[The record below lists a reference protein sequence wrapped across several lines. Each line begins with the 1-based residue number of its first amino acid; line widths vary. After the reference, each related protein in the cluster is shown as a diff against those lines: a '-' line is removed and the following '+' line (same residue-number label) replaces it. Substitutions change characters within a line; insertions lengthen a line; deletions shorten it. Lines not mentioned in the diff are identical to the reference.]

1 MFKGEVAQ
9 LEAWQ
14 AETTLTQE
22 SARSKARR
30 GSWSAFEAQ
39 LAPAK
44 PSFCGLHKHISKRGG
59 SWLYKRVAQTVHSSG
74 QQLCKRQWLPEK
86 QHGWLSTSHRSD
98 LPSPLLFLWRSIDFF
113 TFPAL
118 HRLDLIFRLPFFT
131 EMESATFDWSITF
144 VERWIFRSPP
154 QTHTHWH
161 NTETRIECTNTTL
174 VSSGKDLHCWRY
186 GWYWWHCPYCCT
198 AITYVCLWLS
208 PPSLRPLLLFL
219 PVSFFGDPPE
229 VEEALRLKLLLSC
242 HLMMDQPLDHLPTL
256 LGPNTPLFFRNFSF
270 AFWKR
275 YIF

>member
-59 SWLYKRVAQTVHSSG
+59 SWLYKRVAQTLHSSG

-118 HRLDLIFRLPFFT
+118 HRLDLILRLQFFT
-131 EMESATFDWSITF
+131 EIIWNLPRLIEALHLWRDGFLGH
-144 VERWIFRSPP
+144 PP
-154 QTHTHWH
+154 KHTHIGIILRLEL
-161 NTETRIECTNTTL
+161 NVLTL
-174 VSSGKDLHCWRY
+174 H
-186 GWYWWHCPYCCT
+186 WYQVEKICT
-198 AITYVCLWLS
+198 ADDTVGTDGTVRTAALQSLMCAFGS
-208 PPSLRPLLLFL
+208 PLPVFALFFFFFPSPSLATHLRWRRPSAS
-219 PVSFFGDPPE
+219 SFCS
-229 VEEALRLKLLLSC
+229 AATWWWISL
-242 HLMMDQPLDHLPTL
+242 
-256 LGPNTPLFFRNFSF
+256 
-270 AFWKR
+270 
-275 YIF
+275 

>member
-1 MFKGEVAQ
+1 MVARKAAR
-9 LEAWQ
+9 LALN
-14 AETTLTQE
+14 LTSLRPSVTAPLPLKINWFFYFSCLASIGLDT
-22 SARSKARR
+22 SA
-30 GSWSAFEAQ
+30 
-39 LAPAK
+39 P
-44 PSFCGLHKHISKRGG
+44 
-59 SWLYKRVAQTVHSSG
+59 
-74 QQLCKRQWLPEK
+74 
-86 QHGWLSTSHRSD
+86 
-98 LPSPLLFLWRSIDFF
+98 
-113 TFPAL
+113 
-118 HRLDLIFRLPFFT
+118 IFHWNH
-131 EMESATFDWSITF
+131 MESATFDWSITF

-256 LGPNTPLFFRNFSF
+256 LGPNTPLFQKLFFCILEKVYLLKIYKLIHSKETDNT
-270 AFWKR
+270 KR
-275 YIF
+275 KGLGAAEPS